1 MIPAEE
7 IEEFLKGSDPE
18 QYIVSVEFDYVSD
31 SIYKIIEDPIKGKIV
46 KRDTFIPFAWVG
58 DLRGLNFYQGSKGL
72 QKEAMSKYGIVIE
85 KLKTEEN
92 KRLEE
97 GLSFMVKSLKGYR
110 TLLQFFRDG
119 GIDPYGEKA
128 KEKVLIL
135 PPIEQFLIQKEKR
148 LFKGFSTIVM
158 AAALKFNSKYTQN
171 KKIFSLETEKKWII
185 PVKKKLVKYKNYSE
199 IIYSKCEM
207 RLINMSLCSV
217 YKNLPNITP
226 DLIYLDGPDPDAV
239 KSKIFNLNYE
249 NTNNPV
255 SADILLYEYRLK
267 PGAIIVVD
275 GRPNNVVFL
284 KNHLKRKYKF
294 EFQRLYS
301 RSIFVLI
308 E

>member
-1 MIPAEE
+1 MFTFFIKKNFFFIYLRSAYNVYRNIIISNANQRAKKYFKKINLYNE
-7 IEEFLKGSDPE
+7 LKLSKDN
-18 QYIVSVEFDYVSD
+18 YNANFD
-31 SIYKIIEDPIKGKIV
+31 
-46 KRDTFIPFAWVG
+46 
-58 DLRGLNFYQGSKGL
+58 DLRFLHEF
-72 QKEAMSKYGIVIE
+72 VI
-85 KLKTEEN
+85 N
-92 KRLEE
+92 KKISTILEF
-97 GLSFMVKSLKGYR
+97 G
-110 TLLQFFRDG
+110 T
-119 GIDPYGEKA
+119 
-128 KEKVLIL
+128 
-135 PPIEQFLIQKEKR
+135 
-148 LFKGFSTIVM
+148 GFSTIVM